1 MAAKR
6 SKQAKRSKPAK
17 RSRQAKPTKRPRQA
31 KPAGRSGAASS
42 RPRRTA
48 SARHNDPL
56 DARIRALQR
65 RIGVEPDGVIGPL
78 TLTRLEELLG
88 PAPVAPVEPVRPPAE
103 GTSLTVSTKGV
114 DMLVAFEVSSE
125 TAYAKKYQH
134 PIWPGG
140 ESGVTIGIGYDL
152 AHQSPATI
160 RRDWAGLLADADIER
175 LVEVS
180 GLAGARAK
188 AALARVADVVMPFA
202 AARKVFYLRSLPK
215 YATTTRGAYPGV
227 EALPADAQAGLLS
240 LVYNRGAGKKGDR
253 RREMAAIE
261 LLVAQDDLAGIAAQ
275 IRAMKRLWDPRVLP
289 GLIDRRE
296 KEAQLVEHAR
306 RAYAPEEFARV

>member
-6 SKQAKRSKPAK
+6 SRTSKRSK
-17 RSRQAKPTKRPRQA
+17 QG
-31 KPAGRSGAASS
+31 KPARRSKTVVGGA
-42 RPRRTA
+42 RRTA
-48 SARHNDPL
+48 SARPIDPL
-56 DARIRALQR
+56 EARIRALQR

-88 PAPVAPVEPVRPPAE
+88 PAPALPVDPVPPPAE

-125 TAYAKKYQH
+125 TAYARKYQR

-175 LVEVS
+175 LAAVS
-180 GLAGARAK
+180 GLAGARAR
-188 AALARVADVVMPFA
+188 AALGRVADVVVPFE

-215 YATTTRGAYPGV
+215 YATSTRGAYPGV

-240 LVYNRGAGKKGDR
+240 LVYNRGAGKEGDR

-261 LLVAQDDLAGIAAQ
+261 PLVAARDLPGVAAQ

-296 KEAQLVEHAR
+296 KEAQLVEQAHR
-306 RAYAPEEFARV
+306 QYAPGELARI

>member
-1 MAAKR
+1 L
-6 SKQAKRSKPAK
+6 
-17 RSRQAKPTKRPRQA
+17 
-31 KPAGRSGAASS
+31 
-42 RPRRTA
+42 TA
-48 SARHNDPL
+48 SARSSDPL
-56 DARIRALQR
+56 EARIRALQK

-88 PAPVAPVEPVRPPAE
+88 PAPAVEPAPPPADLA
-103 GTSLTVSTKGV
+103 SLTVSTKGV

-125 TAYAKKYQH
+125 TAYAKKYQR

-152 AHQSPATI
+152 AHQRPATI
-160 RRDWAGLLADADIER
+160 RRDWAGLLPDTDIER
-175 LVEVS
+175 LAAVS

-188 AALARVADVVMPFA
+188 AALARVADVVVPFA
-202 AARKVFYLRSLPK
+202 AARKVFYLRSLPT
-215 YATTTRGAYPGV
+215 YATTTRRAYPGV
-227 EALPADAQAGLLS
+227 ETLPADAQAGLLS
-240 LVYNRGAGKKGDR
+240 LVYNRGAGKDGDR

-261 LLVAQDDLAGIAAQ
+261 PLVAEDDLAGIAAQ

-289 GLIDRRE
+289 GLIERRE